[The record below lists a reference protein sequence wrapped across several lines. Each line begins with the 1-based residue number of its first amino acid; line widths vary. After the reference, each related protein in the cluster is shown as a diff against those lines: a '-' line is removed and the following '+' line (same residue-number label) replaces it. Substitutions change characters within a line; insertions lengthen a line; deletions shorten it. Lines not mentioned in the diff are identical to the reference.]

1 MIEIYSDIPEWVKL
15 QAKSWFD
22 LALRQKNPG
31 VGIKMLNDYKN
42 STLSDYEREFVDFY
56 FNLRM
61 EELLNE
67 NNSNYVNFVK
77 ETQSLLSNY
86 GYLYKDTTFTK
97 IKRLSLRKKVCKF
110 IDAKIK
116 QVEKDLEQGFDY
128 RRITITEK
136 EA

>member
-67 NNSNYVNFVK
+67 NNSN
-77 ETQSLLSNY
+77 
-86 GYLYKDTTFTK
+86 
-97 IKRLSLRKKVCKF
+97 
-110 IDAKIK
+110 
-116 QVEKDLEQGFDY
+116 
-128 RRITITEK
+128 
-136 EA
+136 